1 MLGLQPF
8 SLEETHGMLTQPGA
22 RIRATSDGR
31 HWTSLF
37 ASVQKESPFE
47 GMFESTRD
55 QLLVLHRDG
64 PVQVENLCDR
74 QVGRRLVPAGGIH
87 LVAPGQDFGVRLTS
101 ALETVHVY
109 VRRAVIEEVALEMID
124 GDPAHV
130 QVGSRI
136 VEDDAVLRSLIEAS
150 AQALDGNDGG
160 SSMFADYISRTIA
173 AQLIRTYSGSRLRS
187 PQAVGDA
194 VNLSPIVA
202 EAVEYMH
209 ENIDRPISLED
220 VAQATN
226 RSPSHIVRVFRAE
239 LGVPPHRY
247 LIALR
252 VEKARRLLE
261 KTSMSIAEIAY
272 ECGFAHQEHLTRL
285 FRRHCDATPAAY
297 RRSKRN

>member
-1 MLGLQPF
+1 
-8 SLEETHGMLTQPGA
+8 
-22 RIRATSDGR
+22 
-31 HWTSLF
+31 
-37 ASVQKESPFE
+37 VFE
-47 GMFESTRD
+47 PSRD

-64 PVQVENLCDR
+64 PVHVENLCNLR
-74 QVGRRLVPAGGIH
+74 LGRRLVPAGDIH
-87 LVAPGQDFGVRLTS
+87 LVSPGADFGVRLTS

-124 GDPAHV
+124 GDPAKV
-130 QVGSRI
+130 EISSRI
-136 VEDDAVLRSLIEAS
+136 VDDDCSLRSLIEAS
-150 AQALDGNDGG
+150 AHALDDEEPG
-160 SSMFADYISRTIA
+160 SAMFADYMSRAIA
-173 AQLIRTYSGSRLRS
+173 AQLIRRYSGVQLRGL
-187 PQAVGDA
+187 PVHGGTGN
-194 VNLSPIVA
+194 VSPIVTDA
-202 EAVEYMH
+202 IEYMH
-209 ENIDRPISLED
+209 ANIDRAISLED

-239 LGVPPHRY
+239 LGIPPHRY

>member
-1 MLGLQPF
+1 MLALQPF
-8 SLEETHGMLTQPGA
+8 GVDETHGMLTQPGA

-31 HWTSLF
+31 YWTSLF
-37 ASVQKESPFE
+37 ASVQRESPFE
-47 GMFESTRD
+47 GIFESSRD

-64 PVQVENLCDR
+64 PVHVENLCDLR
-74 QVGRRLVPAGGIH
+74 VGRQLVPAGGIH
-87 LVAPGQDFGVRLTS
+87 LVAPGANFGVRLTS

-124 GDPAHV
+124 GDPARV
-130 QVGSRI
+130 ELQSRI
-136 VEDDAVLRSLIEAS
+136 VEDDCSLRSLIEAS
-150 AQALDGNDGG
+150 AHALDDEDPS
-160 SSMFADYISRTIA
+160 SSMFADYLSRTLA
-173 AQLIRTYSGSRLRS
+173 AQLIRKYANARLRGR
-187 PQAVGDA
+187 P
-194 VNLSPIVA
+194 VNGVSGRLSPTVA
-202 EAVEYMH
+202 EAIGYMH
-209 ENIDRPISLED
+209 ASIDRPISLD
-220 VAQATN
+220 DIAQVTN

>member
-1 MLGLQPF
+1 MLGLNPF
-8 SLEETHGMLTQPGA
+8 GLEETHGMLVQPGA
-22 RIRATSDGR
+22 RIRASSDGR
-31 HWTSLF
+31 NWTSLF
-37 ASVQKESPFE
+37 ASVQREMPFE
-47 GMFESTRD
+47 GRFESSRD

-64 PVQVENLCDR
+64 PVNVENLSDR
-74 QVGRRLVPAGGIH
+74 RIGKRLVPPGGIH
-87 LVAPGQDFGVRLTS
+87 LISPGTDFGVRLSS

-109 VRRAVIEEVALEMID
+109 VRRAVIEEVSLEMID
-124 GDPAHV
+124 GDPSRV
-130 QVGSRI
+130 EIGSRI
-136 VEDDAVLRSLIEAS
+136 IDNDCALRSLIEATVH
-150 AQALDGNDGG
+150 ALDDEDDG
-160 SSMFADYISRTIA
+160 SAMFADYLSRAIA
-173 AQLIRTYSGSRLRS
+173 AQLVRKYAGAQLRGLSINNGSGS
-187 PQAVGDA
+187 V
-194 VNLSPIVA
+194 SPIVS
-202 EAVEYMH
+202 EAIEYMH
-209 ENIDRPISLED
+209 ANIDQAISLDD
-220 VAQATN
+220 VAQATK